1 MDMERWLIVLRQ
13 KLVDARKSRDSRSL
27 EELSMVF
34 TLLEEIAI
42 EERCHLD
49 FIEVIIDLGY
59 AARDQSIKTE
69 WANIIPSEE
78 KIKEAMKL

>member
-1 MDMERWLIVLRQ
+1 MERWLIVLRL
-13 KLVDARKSRDSRSL
+13 KLIDARKSRDSRTL
-27 EELSMVF
+27 QELSTVF

-42 EERCHLD
+42 EEKCHID

-59 AARDQSIKTE
+59 AARDQSRKTE

-78 KIKEAMKL
+78 KIREAISH